1 MMPAMRFLHNR
12 SLYKE
17 VNIMRLRTKLC
28 SITAFAAV
36 AAAIVM
42 PIPSPAQSALTPL
55 AIGAI
60 PTDAGSVVYYAQDM
74 NFFEKNGIDAKITN
88 MPNGA
93 SLAAAVVGGS
103 LDIGL
108 TNAGTL
114 AQAREKGVAIKFV
127 APSSL
132 AIAPSA
138 GTDLIMV
145 ASKSTI
151 RTGADLNGKTIA
163 VTALKNLTQIS
174 VQAWVDAHGG
184 DAKTLHFVE
193 IPPSQTVAAIESGR
207 VDAGSVTEPYISA
220 AKKAGQ
226 GRSIGD
232 AFESMAP
239 RLMIT
244 GWFATDA
251 WLAAHPELATRF
263 QTAVRQA
270 AEWANDHPHE
280 SAIILAKRTGLPPDV
295 AETMKRA
302 RFGLTL
308 DPALI
313 KPVIDLAVK
322 YGALDAPIDVAQLVW
337 LAPAK

>member
-1 MMPAMRFLHNR
+1 MRVHAK
-12 SLYKE
+12 LYA
-17 VNIMRLRTKLC
+17 I
-28 SITAFAAV
+28 AAV
-36 AAAIVM
+36 AVVAAASVV
-42 PIPSPAQSALTPL
+42 PIPSLAQTALTSI

-60 PTDAGSVVYYAQDM
+60 PTDAGSVVYYAQDL

-88 MPNGA
+88 MPNGS
-93 SLAAAVVGGS
+93 SLAAAIVGGS

-108 TNAGTL
+108 TNAGTV
-114 AQAREKGVAIKFV
+114 AQAREKGVAFRFV

-151 RTGADLNGKTIA
+151 RTGADLNGKTVA
-163 VTALKNLTQIS
+163 VTGLRNLTQIS
-174 VQAWVDAHGG
+174 VEAWVDAHGG

-193 IPPSQTVAAIESGR
+193 IPPAQTATAIESGR
-207 VDAGSVTEPYISA
+207 VDVGSVTEPYLSA
-220 AKKAGQ
+220 AKQAGQ
-226 GRSIGD
+226 GRVLADS
-232 AFESMAP
+232 FVSMAP

-263 QTAVRQA
+263 QTALRQA
-270 AEWANDHPHE
+270 AEWANSHPHE
-280 SAIILAKRTGLPPDV
+280 SAIILAKHTGLAPDIV
-295 AETMKRA
+295 ESMKRA

-322 YGALDAPIDVAQLVW
+322 YGALDAPIGVEQLIWVA
-337 LAPAK
+337 PTK